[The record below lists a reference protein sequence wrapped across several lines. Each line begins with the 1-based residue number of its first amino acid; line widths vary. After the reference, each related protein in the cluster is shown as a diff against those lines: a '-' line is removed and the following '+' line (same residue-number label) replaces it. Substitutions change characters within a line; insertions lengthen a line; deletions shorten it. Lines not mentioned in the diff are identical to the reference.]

1 MLTAALNDA
10 RFRLNSRDISIP
22 GAELLRQNFSN
33 VPIVKGFAFE
43 GVANRNSLGYLKEY
57 GLPEDLPTTLRGSK
71 FNVVRTRSGA
81 ADEFPFRQ
89 PFVTLALLARSTS
102 SSRWASSASTL

>member
-22 GAELLRQNFSN
+22 GAKLLSQNFAN

-57 GLPEDLPTTLRGSK
+57 GLPADLPTILRGSES
-71 FNVVRTRSGA
+71 RRSS
-81 ADEFPFRQ
+81 
-89 PFVTLALLARSTS
+89 LAPIPAEQLLFA
-102 SSRWASSASTL
+102 